1 MKASVLGLPYYRV
14 NRTEGAGFG
23 VGLFKDLRETIRKNV
38 SFTSVVEPCEEWIQ
52 IYTKYKFFYREL
64 LENVNELFLRFFKE
78 AGQ

>member
-1 MKASVLGLPYYRV
+1 
-14 NRTEGAGFG
+14 
-23 VGLFKDLRETIRKNV
+23 V